1 MKINIANIGPKEW
14 VDFKSDISFG
24 LYYALKS
31 LGHDVSIGFN
41 EVNTM
46 ALNLIIGSD
55 ILVNHNDFLTSITRN
70 KIDYMIYEVESFDG
84 KTVNDRAQFML
95 GNYQALLANAKA
107 VITPYHANLKSL
119 GEICDSGKLHYAK
132 WGYHPN
138 LINERIIRTSNFNF
152 DALFFGML
160 KGLHKEKS
168 DQLMRADRFKIKF
181 MGAQDPLT
189 LKDYFVSVSKWG
201 LSLSYGAS
209 EKFVNPFQLY
219 YMAANGMPVLADN
232 VIDDDGY
239 LAICEHSNF
248 EDMAQKI
255 AQDTPPA
262 SVILERC
269 RAQNLAE
276 NLRGIL

>member
-41 EVNTM
+41 GIDTT

-55 ILVNHNDFLTSITRN
+55 ILVNLNDFLTDITRT

-84 KTVNDRAQFML
+84 KTVNDRTAFML

-138 LINERIIRTSNFNF
+138 LINERITRTSSFNF
-152 DALFFGML
+152 DALFFGLL
-160 KGLHKEKS
+160 KGLRKEKA
-168 DQLMRADRFKIKF
+168 DQLKSADYCNIKI
-181 MGAQDPLT
+181 MGAKDPLT
-189 LKDYFVSVSKWG
+189 LRDYFVSVSKWG

-209 EKFVNPFQLY
+209 EKFVNPFRLY

-232 VIDDDGY
+232 TIDDDGY
-239 LAICEHSNF
+239 LAICERCNF
-248 EDMAQKI
+248 DTMAHLIGQE
-255 AQDTPPA
+255 TPPA
-262 SVILERC
+262 SEILERC
-269 RAQNLAE
+269 QAQNLAE